1 MWLSALVLALG
12 ACASGTPSGGR
23 PLDPSGAAPSDARFQ
38 RRIAPFDVSGEG
50 GAYSLPFLGG
60 FSAPRPQWV
69 DLDGDGDLDLLV
81 QEYTNRL
88 MYFERVSDEGRE
100 PRYVFRTDRLAEL
113 DVGEWYRFV
122 DVDGDGDP
130 DLLAEEPFSYMRLYR
145 NRGVGAE
152 PWFELVTDTLRD
164 TAGQPIFADRQNIP
178 NAADLDCDGLTDV
191 LIGRTV
197 GTITRYEAAAEVGA
211 SVPRFE
217 KVTDRFEDIEIL
229 GVAGQPPPRG
239 QHGANTM
246 ALADFDRDGDMD
258 LLWGDFFEAGLLLIE
273 NRGSCE
279 DPDFTAEPIPF
290 PVNEPVQTSGYNA
303 PSFGDVDGDGDLDL
317 LVGVLGGAFNAN
329 ATTAD
334 NLLFLEQDEEGRFQ
348 LRTRRYLTQ
357 IDVGSERRAGC
368 PRPRWRRRPRPTP
381 GEPDRAG
388 GPFHLGDARVRERR
402 GGRGPCVSA
411 GGNPGCRT
419 RLPQSPGVWRPG
431 W

>member
-1 MWLSALVLALG
+1 MWLSALLVALALG
-12 ACASGTPSGGR
+12 ACASGTPDGGR
-23 PLDPSGAAPSDARFQ
+23 PLGPGPSGAAPSDARGSVGTTARFQ

-60 FSAPRPQWV
+60 FTAPRPQWV

-100 PRYVFRTDRLAEL
+100 PRYVFRTDRLEEL

-164 TAGQPIFADRQNIP
+164 TAGQPIFSDRQNIP
-178 NAADLDCDGLTDV
+178 NAADLDCDGLPDV

-229 GVAGQPPPRG
+229 GVAGQPPPE
-239 QHGANTM
+239 
-246 ALADFDRDGDMD
+246 DG
-258 LLWGDFFEAGLLLIE
+258 
-273 NRGSCE
+273 
-279 DPDFTAEPIPF
+279 TA
-290 PVNEPVQTSGYNA
+290 
-303 PSFGDVDGDGDLDL
+303 
-317 LVGVLGGAFNAN
+317 
-329 ATTAD
+329 
-334 NLLFLEQDEEGRFQ
+334 
-348 LRTRRYLTQ
+348 
-357 IDVGSERRAGC
+357 
-368 PRPRWRRRPRPTP
+368 PTP
-381 GEPDRAG
+381 WRSRTSIATATWTSCGET
-388 GPFHLGDARVRERR
+388 
-402 GGRGPCVSA
+402 S
-411 GGNPGCRT
+411 
-419 RLPQSPGVWRPG
+419 SRPACS
-431 W
+431 